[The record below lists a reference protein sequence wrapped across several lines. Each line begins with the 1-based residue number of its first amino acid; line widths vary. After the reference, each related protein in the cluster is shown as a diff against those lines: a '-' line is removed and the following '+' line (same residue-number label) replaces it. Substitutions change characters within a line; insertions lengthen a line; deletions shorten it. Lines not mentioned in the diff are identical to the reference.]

1 MLLAQLITYAL
12 ALWKVHGLVKAPFPH
27 SAFRL
32 LTIKTL
38 VLKLASRPF
47 GGSKNAR
54 SGTPGDP
61 PSDNSEASPQPPLS
75 GQSEARLL

>member
-54 SGTPGDP
+54 SGTP
-61 PSDNSEASPQPPLS
+61 SDNSEASPQPPLS

>member
-12 ALWKVHGLVKAPFPH
+12 ALWKIHGLVKAPFPH

-32 LTIKTL
+32 PTIKTL

-54 SGTPGDP
+54 NDTR
-61 PSDNSEASPQPPLS
+61 SDKTEASTQPPLS